1 MSPHIWVSFFCTLCS
16 YGAATSLDTRNTPN
30 PRDRR
35 ELGGARRRNRER
47 YAWVNVTD
55 SFWMKETR
63 LQINAFFVYKASN
76 VVVFQIQ
83 NRNKKIDKYRQELM
97 STWYKRQTAICTGL
111 MSQCDF
117 FFLCKT
123 LHSLGMMTVSYKRG
137 CLLLHTRASLVNNI
151 AELHSY
157 RSCITKSYMIILWIY
172 FVFANTTKG
181 LQFIVW
187 VTICGQ
193 SVYCASTSY
202 IVFLLVQNQSG
213 TGSMQSQCNQY
224 TMSNNYITKVHW
236 MRNKEG

>member
-16 YGAATSLDTRNTPN
+16 YGAATSLDTGNTPN

-47 YAWVNVTD
+47 YALVNVTD

-117 FFLCKT
+117 FFPLQDSAQSRDDDSQ
-123 LHSLGMMTVSYKRG
+123 LQERLPPPSYESIFGEQHSWT
-137 CLLLHTRASLVNNI
+137 A
-151 AELHSY
+151 
-157 RSCITKSYMIILWIY
+157 
-172 FVFANTTKG
+172 
-181 LQFIVW
+181 
-187 VTICGQ
+187 
-193 SVYCASTSY
+193 
-202 IVFLLVQNQSG
+202 
-213 TGSMQSQCNQY
+213 
-224 TMSNNYITKVHW
+224 
-236 MRNKEG
+236 